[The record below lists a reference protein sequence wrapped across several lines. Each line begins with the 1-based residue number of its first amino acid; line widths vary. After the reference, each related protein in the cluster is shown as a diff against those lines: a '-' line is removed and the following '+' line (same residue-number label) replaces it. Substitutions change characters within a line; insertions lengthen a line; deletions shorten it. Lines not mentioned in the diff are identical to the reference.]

1 MKINLVE
8 KSRIDSVDF
17 ENLTFGKIF
26 TDHMFISKH
35 KDGEWSSGEIKPY
48 ENISDVIP
56 RNIVQTSTPSEIV

>member
-1 MKINLVE
+1 MKINLVD

-35 KDGEWSSGEIKPY
+35 KNGEWSSGEINLMKIFLSALPQGHFTT
-48 ENISDVIP
+48 VKQFL
-56 RNIVQTSTPSEIV
+56 RA